1 MKKSVKKAT
10 KHKRP
15 SWDEYFLEIAKVV
28 ASRSTCDRANVG
40 AVIAKNKV
48 ILSTGYNGAP
58 CGTGEC
64 LELGCLR
71 NERNI
76 PSGTQHEICRA
87 THAEQNA
94 IIQAGL
100 LGVSIK
106 GSTIYCTHTPC
117 ILCAKMLI
125 NAKISRFVA
134 CIGYPDKSFLELF
147 KATGIVFESIAKPD
161 LSINV
166 LD

>member
-1 MKKSVKKAT
+1 MNTLQTQARPTWDMYFMKLA
-10 KHKRP
+10 
-15 SWDEYFLEIAKVV
+15 FLV
-28 ASRSTCDRANVG
+28 AERSTCIRHHVG
-40 AVIAKNKV
+40 AVMVRDKRI
-48 ILSTGYNGAP
+48 ITTGYNGAP

-161 LSINV
+161 LSIN
-166 LD
+166 

>member
-1 MKKSVKKAT
+1 MNTLQTQARPTWDMYFMKLA
-10 KHKRP
+10 
-15 SWDEYFLEIAKVV
+15 FLV
-28 ASRSTCDRANVG
+28 AERSTCIRHHVG
-40 AVIAKNKV
+40 AVMVRDKRI
-48 ILSTGYNGAP
+48 ITTGYNGAP